1 MNKQVT
7 QYIDEINQQWQVEVC
22 QKVRKAIYHAIPALE
37 EQIKY
42 NQAFYTLDGK
52 QVCVF
57 FPAKSWVNVTVF
69 NAENIKA
76 PEGFFEKTNKPERKT
91 IKIHEGQTFDY
102 DILENCL
109 IQANQSN

>member
-1 MNKQVT
+1 MKKQVR

-22 QKVRKAIYHAIPALE
+22 NKVRNAIYHAIPEIE

-42 NQAFYTLDGK
+42 KQAFYTLNGK

-57 FPAKSWVNVTVF
+57 FPAKSWVNVTIF
-69 NAENIKA
+69 NAENIEA
-76 PEGFFEKTNKPERKT
+76 PEDFFEKTIKSERKT

-102 DILENCL
+102 DALKNCL